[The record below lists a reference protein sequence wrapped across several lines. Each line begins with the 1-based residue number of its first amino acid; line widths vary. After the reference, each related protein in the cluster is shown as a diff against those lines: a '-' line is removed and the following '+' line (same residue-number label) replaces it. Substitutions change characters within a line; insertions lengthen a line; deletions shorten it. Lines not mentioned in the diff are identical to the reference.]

1 MAEALDQK
9 RSGRRRRRG
18 RAGNRREEGDN
29 PTQEFASESSQEV
42 PPVERQTSPEPQFT
56 PEPLASQSAVPAPID
71 VSVAPIAERPP
82 APVISAPVISAPVI
96 SAPVISAPVIS
107 APVVPSPAPLVVTPP
122 VSAEALKAT
131 LDQVG
136 LQWVQTDPTK
146 APTQAVAEPPAKLGR
161 TPRRNT
167 ETAPQEPLV
176 MVETRQNNS

>member
-18 RAGNRREEGDN
+18 RAGNRREEGEN
-29 PTQEFASESSQEV
+29 PTQEFTSDSSQEV
-42 PPVERQTSPEPQFT
+42 PPAERQISPEPQFS
-56 PEPLASQSAVPAPID
+56 PEPLASQSAVPAPIA
-71 VSVAPIAERPP
+71 VSVPASIAERPPVQPMP
-82 APVISAPVISAPVI
+82 APVISAPAPV
-96 SAPVISAPVIS
+96 VS
-107 APVVPSPAPLVVTPP
+107 APVVPSPAPIVVTPP

-146 APTQAVAEPPAKLGR
+146 APTQAIAEPPAKLGR

>member
-1 MAEALDQK
+1 
-9 RSGRRRRRG
+9 
-18 RAGNRREEGDN
+18 
-29 PTQEFASESSQEV
+29 
-42 PPVERQTSPEPQFT
+42 
-56 PEPLASQSAVPAPID
+56 VPAPIA
-71 VSVAPIAERPP
+71 VSVPAPIAERPP
-82 APVISAPVISAPVI
+82 AQSTP
-96 SAPVISAPVIS
+96 APVISAPVIS

-146 APTQAVAEPPAKLGR
+146 APTQAIAEPPAKLGR

>member
-18 RAGNRREEGDN
+18 RAGNRREEGEN
-29 PTQEFASESSQEV
+29 PTQEFTSDSSQEV
-42 PPVERQTSPEPQFT
+42 PPAERQISPEPQFS
-56 PEPLASQSAVPAPID
+56 PEPLASQSAVPAPIA
-71 VSVAPIAERPP
+71 VSVPASIAERPPVQSMP
-82 APVISAPVISAPVI
+82 APVISAPAPVI
-96 SAPVISAPVIS
+96 SAPAPVVS
-107 APVVPSPAPLVVTPP
+107 APVVPSPAPIVVTPP

-146 APTQAVAEPPAKLGR
+146 APTQAIAEPPAKLGR

>member
-18 RAGNRREEGDN
+18 RAGNRREEGEN

-42 PPVERQTSPEPQFT
+42 PPVERQASPEPQFT
-56 PEPLASQSAVPAPID
+56 PEPLASQSAVPAPIA
-71 VSVAPIAERPP
+71 VGVPAPIAERPP
-82 APVISAPVISAPVI
+82 AQSTP
-96 SAPVISAPVIS
+96 APVISAPVIS

-146 APTQAVAEPPAKLGR
+146 APTQAIAEPPAKLGR

>member
-96 SAPVISAPVIS
+96 SAPVISAPV
-107 APVVPSPAPLVVTPP
+107 VPSPAPLVVTPP

>member
-1 MAEALDQK
+1 
-9 RSGRRRRRG
+9 
-18 RAGNRREEGDN
+18 
-29 PTQEFASESSQEV
+29 
-42 PPVERQTSPEPQFT
+42 
-56 PEPLASQSAVPAPID
+56 VPAPIA
-71 VSVAPIAERPP
+71 VGVPAPIAERPP
-82 APVISAPVISAPVI
+82 AQSTPAPVISAPVI

-146 APTQAVAEPPAKLGR
+146 APTQAIAEPPAKLGR